1 MWVLKLYYSIYY
13 SIIATVTSVTLHPKK
28 KKTHKKLL
36 EIISG
41 KGYADSSLYVY
52 FLKET
57 KRHNR
62 CVDSMKNE
70 QNFHNIISSSSPANS
85 SDPFIGTVWWHPDSY
100 THLVWASAQ
109 WSLYMCTVCRIQLNR
124 SQGDLCW
131 INLCD
136 SSQSIKS
143 LTVISRRVK

>member
-85 SDPFIGTVWWHPDSY
+85 SDPFIGTV
-100 THLVWASAQ
+100 
-109 WSLYMCTVCRIQLNR
+109 
-124 SQGDLCW
+124 
-131 INLCD
+131 
-136 SSQSIKS
+136 
-143 LTVISRRVK
+143 

>member
-1 MWVLKLYYSIYY
+1 MLHDPLWYKLMFCIQRCKNSEEDIIDSIQLIYHTLEAAHQKQHIYFVWVLKLYYSIQDLN
-13 SIIATVTSVTLHPKK
+13 SSLLERVKLQQLHLLHFIQKK
-28 KKTHKKLL
+28 KKETHKKLL
-36 EIISG
+36 EVISG

-85 SDPFIGTVWWHPDSY
+85 SDPFIGTV
-100 THLVWASAQ
+100 
-109 WSLYMCTVCRIQLNR
+109 
-124 SQGDLCW
+124 
-131 INLCD
+131 
-136 SSQSIKS
+136 
-143 LTVISRRVK
+143 